1 MAQLQITNTDVEK
14 LYLGDFYTSIEPG
27 KSITVSRSASD
38 LPRLPSLQKAV
49 AEGKASLS
57 VTYTADEAASGL
69 HAPPSVIEAGDLAPV
84 AGSTPAAAL
93 ITIYKAIPAGG
104 GGAPDDVEI
113 YPVGGLPFKVRILDL
128 VVYVSTAVGASDA
141 EIRDEPAGAG
151 SLLAS
156 AATAA
161 IGRNANAEA
170 GTGIA
175 APGAAKG
182 LFVRRSD
189 NGVACEVVIT
199 ARAEL

>member
-27 KSITVSRSASD
+27 KSITVERPASD

-49 AEGKASLS
+49 ADGKASLS
-57 VTYTADEAASGL
+57 VTYTPDEAASGL
-69 HAPPSVIEAGDLAPV
+69 HAPPAVIEAGDIAPV
-84 AGSTPAAAL
+84 AGATPAAAL
-93 ITIYKAIPAGG
+93 ITIYKAFPAGG
-104 GGAPDDVEI
+104 GGSPDDVEI
-113 YPVGGLPFKVRILDL
+113 FPVGGLPFKFRILDL
-128 VVYVSTAVGASDA
+128 TVYVSTAVGASDV

-156 AATAA
+156 APTAVV
-161 IGRNANAEA
+161 GRSVNAEA

-175 APGAAKG
+175 APAAGKG

-189 NGVACEVVIT
+189 DGAAGEVVII